1 MKKTLKI
8 KISEAICL
16 VLGIAFA
23 IVGLYYFHMQY
34 LCFEYTP
41 LQFILGFVVC
51 LGGALLSIPLS
62 KKADKKKT
70 VIKAVL
76 TALVFAFVLVGLM
89 FLINAVIGSGELE
102 LAAMVIPVYLTFIIT
117 AVMALFCVL
126 GIFDN
131 KALKAILS
139 LLIVIGFLFGSHSY
153 IKSHIYVLLYEDYTA
168 PAPVFTAQSQEKDDD
183 KMVVGDFYVSTN
195 GNDSNS
201 GTKDSPFLTIE
212 KAVEAVRN
220 TDKTGKNGI
229 TVCIESGEYRVPA
242 LEFTKEDSGTAE
254 CPVTY
259 CSYNGE
265 VVINGGI
272 TLDAADFKNAK
283 SYPEIAQRLS
293 ADAKDNVMVVDLTK
307 APYSL
312 TSDDWGKI
320 YAIGSYH
327 TANNYD
333 GDYTGPL
340 YCELFVDDIRQTVA
354 RYPDNEYL
362 YTEEVVKT
370 GLGKES
376 DGALTEVK
384 DWYEIRNPEPDIY
397 KVNPELAKRISG
409 WKNLDDVWMFG
420 YWKYDWADAST
431 PIGSF
436 DKDTCELSPRFVSL
450 FGTKTDAP
458 YYFFNV
464 LEELSAPGEWYLDRE
479 NGLLCMWEPENKD
492 NAEIILS
499 LSLNPVIN
507 SEADYI
513 TFDGLTVKGTRSDGV
528 VITGN
533 SNTVQNCLIK
543 TLQATLL

>member
-1 MKKTLKI
+1 MKKTLKT
-8 KISEAICL
+8 KISGTICL

-34 LCFEYTP
+34 LCYEYTP

-62 KKADKKKT
+62 KKVDKKKT
-70 VIKAVL
+70 ALNAVL
-76 TALVFAFVLVGLM
+76 TAFVFAFVLIGLM

-102 LAAMVIPVYLTFIIT
+102 LAAMVIPVYLTFILT
-117 AVMALFCVL
+117 SVMSLLCVFR
-126 GIFDN
+126 IFNN
-131 KALKAILS
+131 KVLKAILS
-139 LLIVIGFLFGSHSY
+139 VLIIIGFLFGSHTY
-153 IKSHIYVLLYEDYTA
+153 VKSHIYDVIYDDYIA
-168 PAPVFTAQSQEKDDD
+168 PVPVFTTLSQEKNDD
-183 KMVVGDFYVSTN
+183 KMITGDFYVSTN
-195 GNDSNS
+195 GNDENS

-220 TDKTGKNGI
+220 TDKACNNGI
-229 TVCIESGEYRVPA
+229 TVCIEAGEYRVSS
-242 LEFTKEDSGTAE
+242 LNFTKEDSGTEE

-265 VVINGGI
+265 VIINGGI
-272 TLDAADFKNAK
+272 TLDTADFKNVK
-283 SYPEIAQRLS
+283 SYPEIAERLS
-293 ADAKDNVMVVDLTK
+293 ADAQENVMVVDLTK

-312 TSDDWGKI
+312 TSNDWGKI

-327 TANNYD
+327 TADNYD

-431 PIGSF
+431 PIGNF
-436 DKDTCELSPRFVSL
+436 DKDTR
-450 FGTKTDAP
+450 
-458 YYFFNV
+458 
-464 LEELSAPGEWYLDRE
+464 
-479 NGLLCMWEPENKD
+479 
-492 NAEIILS
+492 
-499 LSLNPVIN
+499 
-507 SEADYI
+507 
-513 TFDGLTVKGTRSDGV
+513 
-528 VITGN
+528 
-533 SNTVQNCLIK
+533 
-543 TLQATLL
+543 